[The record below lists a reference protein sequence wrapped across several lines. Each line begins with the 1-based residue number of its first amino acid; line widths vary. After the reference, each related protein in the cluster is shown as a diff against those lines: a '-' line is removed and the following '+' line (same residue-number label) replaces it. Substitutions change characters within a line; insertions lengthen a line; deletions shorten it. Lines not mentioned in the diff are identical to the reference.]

1 MTQTTEQSRA
11 ENNDCHETFV
21 NKFCPYSGSPDPWQA
36 ARASVV
42 PEDVLIYFQ
51 SIYVFIKSVAPY
63 GFAEEVFRLPAGS
76 TRNQKALLDAI
87 KNNAFGEL
95 PQTQGKIGEREDQ
108 DARTFKVKTTTN
120 HFRDVTKTMTDD
132 QIRAIFLENG
142 FTIKEGMTDLKPYV
156 YQAARALLATVGA
169 GGVEPLRKPVED
181 GWLQDGPLLYRLT
194 DERRSRNR
202 DEIIVTMANSS
213 RTEEARTRRAG
224 ELLDAARASAV
235 PIHVIE
241 LGKQVSESAVKQ
253 LVECL
258 QQNENRFR
266 PMTAEVQNIPH
277 GRIDLEPRREFL
289 LQEERDRR
297 IYIAGPMTGIED
309 YNFPAFNRA
318 AGMLRE
324 SGWVVENP
332 ADHGVVEG
340 ASWSDY
346 LAYDLTRLGTCG
358 AVYLLRGWQNSK
370 GAKLEY
376 LIAKELGMVIIEEW
390 S

>member
-21 NKFCPYSGSPDPWQA
+21 NKFCPYSGSPDPWQAAWQA

-156 YQAARALLATVGA
+156 YQAARALLATGGQAQALAEKAAKYDHLLPYLCKTCGGYGLVDRRCNDDPLGSEPCPDCNAAPQPAAQRLVERDEAFEAVRKAFCKLQRYSFFLDGA
-169 GGVEPLRKPVED
+169 GNVRRCADHCGNWVEF
-181 GWLQDGPLLYRLT
+181 
-194 DERRSRNR
+194 
-202 DEIIVTMANSS
+202 
-213 RTEEARTRRAG
+213 EAVHTLF
-224 ELLDAARASAV
+224 EPQSVDAALAA
-235 PIHVIE
+235 
-241 LGKQVSESAVKQ
+241 Q
-253 LVECL
+253 
-258 QQNENRFR
+258 
-266 PMTAEVQNIPH
+266 AEK
-277 GRIDLEPRREFL
+277 G
-289 LQEERDRR
+289 
-297 IYIAGPMTGIED
+297 
-309 YNFPAFNRA
+309 
-318 AGMLRE
+318 
-324 SGWVVENP
+324 
-332 ADHGVVEG
+332 
-340 ASWSDY
+340 
-346 LAYDLTRLGTCG
+346 G
-358 AVYLLRGWQNSK
+358 AV
-370 GAKLEY
+370 
-376 LIAKELGMVIIEEW
+376 
-390 S
+390 

>member
-1 MTQTTEQSRA
+1 MTHTHTSTEQERA
-11 ENNDCHETFV
+11 DF
-21 NKFCPYSGSPDPWQA
+21 
-36 ARASVV
+36 
-42 PEDVLIYFQ
+42 
-51 SIYVFIKSVAPY
+51 
-63 GFAEEVFRLPAGS
+63 
-76 TRNQKALLDAI
+76 
-87 KNNAFGEL
+87 
-95 PQTQGKIGEREDQ
+95 EREWMESTGTYSPPK
-108 DARTFKVKTTTN
+108 RSGN
-120 HFRDVTKTMTDD
+120 DD
-132 QIRAIFLENG
+132 
-142 FTIKEGMTDLKPYV
+142 YV
-156 YQAARALLATVGA
+156 YPGA
-169 GGVEPLRKPVED
+169 YNAWK
-181 GWLQDGPLLYRLT
+181 WWQ
-194 DERRSRNR
+194 
-202 DEIIVTMANSS
+202 
-213 RTEEARTRRAG
+213 
-224 ELLDAARASAV
+224 AARASAV

-266 PMTAEVQNIPH
+266 PMTAGLQNIPH